1 MSRPGSAGEA
11 LDRRLQPLIDL
22 RGVRMVSVV
31 DGDGLL
37 IRQHTPGPDA
47 EAVAGHV
54 PVVVGATRGMVRDA
68 ALEPPSVIV
77 SESGN
82 GVVLVAPLVMDFSLL
97 VVADGHAVLGSIR
110 YVLRETVPDVNS
122 LLARGYR

>member
-1 MSRPGSAGEA
+1 
-11 LDRRLQPLIDL
+11 
-22 RGVRMVSVV
+22 
-31 DGDGLL
+31 
-37 IRQHTPGPDA
+37 
-47 EAVAGHV
+47 
-54 PVVVGATRGMVRDA
+54 MVRDA